1 MHLPNLLQL
10 QHPLRELLRRQI
22 KPLSLVSDIMVL
34 AKDAAQVAAAK
45 EDATRAVMSCD
56 ARLFAKVRANDV
68 HFDGGGTD
76 KAMTGLLIAVDTTE
90 AGAEVTIAEVGIGEG
105 TLARGVDGG
114 EEVVAG
120 DVVVKEKGW
129 G

>member
-1 MHLPNLLQL
+1 
-10 QHPLRELLRRQI
+10 
-22 KPLSLVSDIMVL
+22 MVL
-34 AKDAAQVAAAK
+34 AKDAAQVAAAE
-45 EDATRAVMSCD
+45 EDTTRAVMSCD

-68 HFDGGGTD
+68 YFDGGGTD
-76 KAMTGLLIAVDTTE
+76 KAMSGLLITVDTAE
-90 AGAEVTIAEVGIGEG
+90 AGAQVTIAEVGIGEG

-120 DVVVKEKGW
+120 DVVVEEKWW

>member
-1 MHLPNLLQL
+1 M
-10 QHPLRELLRRQI
+10 
-22 KPLSLVSDIMVL
+22 
-34 AKDAAQVAAAK
+34 A
-45 EDATRAVMSCD
+45 
-56 ARLFAKVRANDV
+56 
-68 HFDGGGTD
+68 
-76 KAMTGLLIAVDTTE
+76 GLLIAVDTTE

-120 DVVVKEKGW
+120 DVVVEEKGW